1 MNILVIGCDFIGRK
15 LALELDTM
23 GHDVVIVDEDAKNL
37 EELDPKFGGVVF
49 RSFPMD
55 VNDLKNAGIENCD
68 AVAVVTTDDNLNI
81 TVGQIA
87 KNIFGIKN
95 VVTRISD
102 PDREFIFESFGFKT
116 ICPTNLAG
124 SSITTALLAQE
135 EGKQITL
142 GHSTLQF
149 DVVDVT
155 PKMVDMRISELRCS
169 PGEVPF
175 AILNE
180 DGKVFLCALDKDY
193 LLQEN
198 EKIVLARR
206 ID

>member
-155 PKMVDMRISELRCS
+155 SKMVDMRISELRCS